1 MTITIH
7 GAFYSTCTQRVLT
20 TLVEKNVDD
29 WKLES
34 IDMMKGQHKSPEY
47 LQNLQVSHPQSDA
60 WLVFF
65 DVSERPLVVEFALV
79 P

>member
-20 TLVEKNVDD
+20 TLFEKNVHD

-34 IDMMKGQHKSPEY
+34 VDMMTGQHKSPEF
-47 LQNLQVSHPQSDA
+47 LQNLQVRHP
-60 WLVFF
+60 
-65 DVSERPLVVEFALV
+65 
-79 P
+79 